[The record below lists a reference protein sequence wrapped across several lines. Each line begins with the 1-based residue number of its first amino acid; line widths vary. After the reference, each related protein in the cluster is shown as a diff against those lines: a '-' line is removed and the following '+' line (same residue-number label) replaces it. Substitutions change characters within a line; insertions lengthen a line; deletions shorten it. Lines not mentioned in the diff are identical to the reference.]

1 MAASCL
7 YCTMLL
13 CTLFLPTEQVKTH
26 KLHTQVLMWKSSM
39 YVRKSIMRFGL
50 LAEEETVEIGNMFV
64 AFIVTINKPQ
74 MYAKI
79 LWSPNREE

>member
-1 MAASCL
+1 
-7 YCTMLL
+7 
-13 CTLFLPTEQVKTH
+13 
-26 KLHTQVLMWKSSM
+26 M

-79 LWSPNREE
+79 L